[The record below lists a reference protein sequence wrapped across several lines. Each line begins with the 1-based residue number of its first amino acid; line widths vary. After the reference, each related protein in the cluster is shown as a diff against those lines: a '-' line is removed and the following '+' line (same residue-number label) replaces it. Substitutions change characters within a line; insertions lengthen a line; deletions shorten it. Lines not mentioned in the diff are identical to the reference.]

1 MRNATWFHKAEA
13 SNTTFVLFLNNL
25 LLTTFSIVIC
35 ITSFFFVTLDHMIR
49 NIQIFFTFCFLGC
62 SSFGLTQSVTV
73 SKEMSIRN
81 DVAYDVIGVLED
93 NILLYRD
100 KGTEKVV
107 EIFDKSM
114 KHLFDREITLEKK
127 NTDVYAIVPQDTCFT
142 IIYGYFDKRAYFMR
156 ARKYDHFGLMID
168 SVTFVNGD
176 EDFKLDNFRYEVS
189 EDKSKTLLFTTRKGD
204 LFYTYMIDNN
214 EMSLNWV
221 KESKLIGLNVRKD
234 FRGALVSNKGEANVL
249 FEIDNSKYDRKKH
262 HLMLLG
268 FDHNDGYYENK
279 FTFDNKLT
287 VDLEMGFDNANRR
300 IILAG
305 LVSEDSEYDATGYF
319 HLTKNIDNLEEI
331 TLIEDEDFDVKFLE
345 ELYGKKLSKKKKL
358 NNFVTRDLV
367 LRGDGGFLL
376 LAEMNKEYYRRSAFN
391 GGTRAGGGFNGGG
404 RGWVDI
410 YNEDVIVFAVLP
422 DGSVHWKKILYKKQ
436 FSQDDGGVFS
446 SYFLF
451 KTPSRLR
458 IIYNDEIKRNN
469 TVSEYVMDPL
479 GNFERNSLLSTE
491 YQNLKL
497 RFRDAVQVSSEVLI
511 VPSERNFKLS
521 LVKIEY

>member
-1 MRNATWFHKAEA
+1 
-13 SNTTFVLFLNNL
+13 
-25 LLTTFSIVIC
+25 
-35 ITSFFFVTLDHMIR
+35 
-49 NIQIFFTFCFLGC
+49 
-62 SSFGLTQSVTV
+62 
-73 SKEMSIRN
+73 
-81 DVAYDVIGVLED
+81 
-93 NILLYRD
+93 
-100 KGTEKVV
+100 
-107 EIFDKSM
+107 
-114 KHLFDREITLEKK
+114 
-127 NTDVYAIVPQDTCFT
+127 
-142 IIYGYFDKRAYFMR
+142 
-156 ARKYDHFGLMID
+156 
-168 SVTFVNGD
+168 
-176 EDFKLDNFRYEVS
+176 
-189 EDKSKTLLFTTRKGD
+189 
-204 LFYTYMIDNN
+204 MIDNN
-214 EMSLNWV
+214 EMSLEWT

-234 FRGALVSNKGEANVL
+234 FRGALVSNIGEVNVL
-249 FEIDNSKYDRKKH
+249 FELDNTKYERKKH
-262 HLMLLG
+262 HLLLIG

-287 VDLEMGFDNANRR
+287 IDLELGFDNTNRR

-319 HLTKNIDNLEEI
+319 HLTANIDNLEKI
-331 TLIEDEDFDVKFLE
+331 TLIEDQDFDVKFLE

-358 NNFVTRDLV
+358 NDFVTRDLV

-376 LAEMNKEYYRRSAFN
+376 LTEMNKEYYRRSAFN
-391 GGTRAGGGFNGGG
+391 GGTRAGGGFNGAG

-410 YNEDVIVFAVLP
+410 YNEDVIVFAVRP
-422 DGSVHWKKILYKKQ
+422 DGAEHWKKILYKKQ

-451 KTPSRLR
+451 KTPNRLR

-497 RFRDAVQVSSEVLI
+497 RFRDAVQVSSDVLL